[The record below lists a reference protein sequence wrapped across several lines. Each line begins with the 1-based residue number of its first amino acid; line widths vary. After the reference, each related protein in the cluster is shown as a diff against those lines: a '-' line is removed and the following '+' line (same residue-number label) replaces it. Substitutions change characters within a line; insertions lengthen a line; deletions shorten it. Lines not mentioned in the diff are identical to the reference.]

1 MDNIIPFAGSGTTC
15 LAALQEGFHYIGIE
29 LNEAYIGM
37 AQKRVAAVPARLDR
51 WAEAEG

>member
-1 MDNIIPFAGSGTTC
+1 VSMIQP
-15 LAALQEGFHYIGIE
+15 
-29 LNEAYIGM
+29 EA

>member
-29 LNEAYIGM
+29 KEPGPGRMVERENHD
-37 AQKRVAAVPARLDR
+37 KRL
-51 WAEAEG
+51 